1 TAGID
6 PNEPFDVSPYAEE
19 TFRYFLRNPICQE
32 MGRKFKISFSSSD
45 DDTAFSFIHDIG
57 FIPKIKDG
65 ERGFRVVI
73 GGGLGANPTLA
84 VPAFDFLHEDKSIPS
99 AESVLRVF
107 DRYGERTRRMKARFK
122 FLLNDIGLEKLMEL
136 VEEEQKAL
144 KVHTYKINRD
154 IVPQAILAP

>member
-1 TAGID
+1 
-6 PNEPFDVSPYAEE
+6 
-19 TFRYFLRNPICQE
+19 
-32 MGRKFKISFSSSD
+32 
-45 DDTAFSFIHDIG
+45 
-57 FIPKIKDG
+57 
-65 ERGFRVVI
+65 
-73 GGGLGANPTLA
+73 
-84 VPAFDFLHEDKSIPS
+84 PAFDFLHEDKIIPF

-154 IVPQAILAP
+154 IVPQAILAPEVTEPLPVIDNAKFERWRKTNVFRQKQEEFFGVYVKLPLGNLSSAHARIFADIVDR